1 MFTLWSDIDRLFNH
15 PFADW
20 MFNENALRSAEESF
34 LGLNRMNLTDKGEN
48 LLFVAELPGVSQD
61 DINLS
66 IHEDTLTLSAK
77 RNIQHDK
84 DNTRYLAER
93 NNYDI
98 QRSIALP
105 AKIDAQNA
113 KANFK
118 NGVLYVTLPKAPE
131 SKPQQIAIQN

>member
-77 RNIQHDK
+77 RNIQQH
-84 DNTRYLAER
+84 
-93 NNYDI
+93 I
-98 QRSIALP
+98 
-105 AKIDAQNA
+105 
-113 KANFK
+113 
-118 NGVLYVTLPKAPE
+118 
-131 SKPQQIAIQN
+131 

>member
-84 DNTRYLAER
+84 DNTLYLAER

-118 NGVLYVTLPKAPE
+118 HGVLYVPLPKAPD
-131 SKPQQIAIQN
+131 SKPQQNAIQN

>member
-84 DNTRYLAER
+84 DNTLYLAER

-118 NGVLYVTLPKAPE
+118 NGVLYVTLPKAAE